1 VALEKQLADKASSE
15 ALNNVIWRE
24 RESKIRFEET
34 SRQNF
39 PLKGSLSGKF
49 SILSPIAKIEWCNWA
64 NTVISLVQFE
74 WL

>member
-1 VALEKQLADKASSE
+1 MALEKQLADKASSE

-49 SILSPIAKIEWCNWA
+49 SILSPIAKNRM
-64 NTVISLVQFE
+64 VQLGKHSHFISSV
-74 WL
+74 